1 MKQLKKLF
9 SLGLL
14 LLAISI
20 ASPAWAEMVDITLLQ
35 FNDVYEI
42 EPVSG
47 GESGGLARVATLRR
61 QLKKQNPRTY
71 TILSGDCFSPSALG
85 TAEVNGEPLAGEQMV
100 AVLNTMGLDFA
111 TFGNHEFDLKENQ
124 FLERLKESR
133 FTWFS
138 SNVYDADEQPFP
150 GVPKSQIINVRGN
163 EGTLVRVGLIGLTL
177 DSNPVDY
184 VIYHDPIEEARQQVQ
199 ALKDKVDILV
209 AVTHLALPQDQE
221 LAETVPEIDLIL
233 GGHEHENIQQWRG
246 GDFTPLFKA
255 DANVR
260 TVYIHDLQYD
270 TNTGQLEVESHL
282 QLVTDKIPSDPRTT
296 RVVYKWVKRGN
307 RAFEEK
313 GFEPGQVV
321 GITPVPLDGLEA
333 SVRNYPTTL
342 TKLIA
347 EAMLQDVDAA
357 DLSVYNSGSIRI
369 DDVIPPGPIT
379 QYDVIRI
386 LPFGGNTLYVKMKGS
401 LVKQVL
407 DQGIANQGSGGYLL
421 TGNVSLNSEN
431 NSWMINGQALDPNLS
446 YPVAINDFLLT
457 GKEIGLDFLTFDNPD
472 VELIAEKGDIRFAV
486 IDLIREESSQG

>member
-1 MKQLKKLF
+1 MKQLKRLF
-9 SLGLL
+9 ILGLL
-14 LLAISI
+14 LLTFTI
-20 ASPAWAEMVDITLLQ
+20 ASPARAEMIDITLLQ

-42 EPVSG
+42 EPVAG
-47 GESGGLARVATLRR
+47 GKSGGLARVATLRK
-61 QLKKQNPRTY
+61 QLKQQNRRTY

-85 TAEVNGEPLAGEQMV
+85 TSEIDGESLAGKQMV
-100 AVLNTMGLDFA
+100 AVLNAMGLDFA

-124 FLERLKESR
+124 FLQRLKESR
-133 FTWFS
+133 FSWFS
-138 SNVYDADEQPFP
+138 SNVFDADDQSFP
-150 GVPKSQIINVRGN
+150 GVPQSQIINVRGDK
-163 EGTLVRVGLIGLTL
+163 GKRVSIGLIGLTL
-177 DSNPVDY
+177 DSNLVDY
-184 VIYHDPIEEARQQVQ
+184 VIYHDPIEEARQQVK

-209 AVTHLALPQDQE
+209 AVTHLALPQDQQ

-246 GDFTPLFKA
+246 GDFTPVFKA

-260 TVYIHDLQYD
+260 TVYIHNLQYD
-270 TNTGQLEVESHL
+270 TDTHQLAVESHL
-282 QLVTDKIPSDPRTT
+282 QPITDKIPSDPRTA
-296 RVVYKWVKRGN
+296 RVVYKWVQRGN
-307 RAFEEK
+307 KAFEEK
-313 GFEPGQVV
+313 GFEPEEVV

-347 EAMLQDVDAA
+347 QAMLQDVNAA
-357 DLSVYNSGSIRI
+357 DLSIYNSGSIRI
-369 DDVIPPGPIT
+369 DDVIPPGAIT

-407 DQGIANQGSGGYLL
+407 DQGVANQGSGGYLQ

-431 NSWMINGQALDPNLS
+431 NNWMINGQVLDPDVS

-457 GKEIGLDFLTFDNPD
+457 GKEIGLDFLSLDNPD

-486 IDLIREESSQG
+486 IEFMRGESSNY